1 MALRRFQSRRDAS
14 SFGWVYCGSHNFSA
28 AAWGRPIYSSL
39 GRKVN
44 ELGKA
49 KSCLGSRLHVC
60 NYELG
65 IVFIFPPTETEDRA
79 CKNSMKLDDIVL
91 PFVVPAPKY
100 GPTDRPAT
108 AWAMRLALTEP
119 RYQERVNLIE
129 VEEIPDEED
138 ESVEATDFDVE
149 EKEEEKAYAEVLW
162 NHIDSSESC

>member
-65 IVFIFPPTETEDRA
+65 IVFIFPPKD

-108 AWAMRLALTEP
+108 ALAMRLPLTEL
-119 RYQERVNLIE
+119 RDQGRENLIE
-129 VEEIPDEED
+129 VEEIPDEE
-138 ESVEATDFDVE
+138 ESVEATDFVVE